1 MCGPGWWL
9 DPREILFYGMRSRR
23 TGKVL
28 SWRFRPHREIGK
40 TGAFTI
46 SVTSDWHA
54 ATSKD

>member
-1 MCGPGWWL
+1 
-9 DPREILFYGMRSRR
+9 MRSRR

-54 ATSKD
+54 ATSAD

>member
-1 MCGPGWWL
+1 MWPCWRF
-9 DPREILFYGMRSRR
+9 DHREILLCGMRSRR

-46 SVTSDWHA
+46 SVASDWHA
-54 ATSKD
+54 ATSAD